1 MGRILTNI
9 FISFLGITLLM
20 FFLVSCG
27 GDEQKGGANFKIVN
41 KQTGINSDGNPYVRI
56 TVENVG
62 GDTVDF

>member
-1 MGRILTNI
+1 
-9 FISFLGITLLM
+9 M